1 MSPIYQIVATDSK
14 ATMWPA
20 QTIATIIDHLAA
32 VENDLRDL
40 DRIATTHKP
49 RDDFTRAA
57 TGTAYVCANR
67 LKSIQNRLATIIF
80 PKPND
85 LPNPTATEDQLT
97 TATKMLSKLATS
109 TLNFHTGNYNDRQQL
124 AVLATTWLISIGANH
139 LNPPPPAE
147 ITDETNLNQ

>member
-14 ATMWPA
+14 ANMWPA

-32 VENDLRDL
+32 VENDLREL

-49 RDDFTRAA
+49 RNDFTRAA

-67 LKSIQNRLATIIF
+67 LKSIRQRLATITF

-85 LPNPTATEDQLT
+85 LPNPTETKDQLT
-97 TATKMLSKLATS
+97 AAKKMLSQLATS
-109 TLNFHTGNYNDRQQL
+109 TLNFHTGNYNDRQKL
-124 AVLATTWLISIGANH
+124 AFLATTWLISIGANH
-139 LNPPPPAE
+139 LNPPPPEA
-147 ITDETNLNQ
+147 ITEETNLNQ